1 MSARGYHRR
10 MRRFLPTAVR
20 RRLSSLVAMA
30 SAIPIV
36 VPMVLGAG
44 TPSQSIAQPTASP
57 YPSKPVKIIV
67 PLAAGGTGDTL
78 ARLVSEETAKLL
90 GQTFVVENRPGSG
103 GVIGADAVAKSTPDG
118 YTLLTVGPSHVINA
132 SLRSKLPYDAIKDF
146 APVALFANTASVLVV
161 HPSVPVQSVAELI
174 ALAKRD
180 PGKLHYGSAGNG
192 SSPHLHAELFK
203 ALAAVDLVHVP
214 YKGSTQARTDLI
226 AGQVQVVFDGLLP
239 AIPHVRAGKL
249 RALGVTNG
257 KRAAIAPDIPT
268 IAEAGVPAY
277 QADAWYGLLA
287 PADTPTEV
295 VSRLHGA
302 IEQALALPAL
312 RDKLAMQG
320 AETVSMRPAEFGKL
334 MQDELDKWARIVRQT
349 GAKVD

>member
-1 MSARGYHRR
+1 MSCAVPAR
-10 MRRFLPTAVR
+10 VR
-20 RRLSSLVAMA
+20 VPAIPLLLVIACVSVAMLA
-30 SAIPIV
+30 V
-36 VPMVLGAG
+36 GVR
-44 TPSQSIAQPTASP
+44 AQP
-57 YPSKPVKIIV
+57 YPSRPVKIIV

-78 ARLVSEETAKLL
+78 ARLVSEETGKVL

-103 GVIGADAVAKSTPDG
+103 GVIGADAVAKSLADG

-132 SLRSKLPYDAIKDF
+132 SLRSKLPYDAINDF
-146 APVALFANTASVLVV
+146 TPVALFANTASVLLV

-174 ALAKRD
+174 ALAKRE
-180 PGKLHYGSAGNG
+180 PGKVHYGSAGNG

-203 ALAAVDLVHVP
+203 SLAGVDLVHVP

-239 AIPHVRAGKL
+239 SIPHVRAGKL

-257 KRAAIAPDIPT
+257 KRAQIALDIPT
-268 IAEAGVPAY
+268 IAEAGVAGY

-287 PADTPTEV
+287 PAGTPGEV
-295 VSRLHGA
+295 ITRLHGA
-302 IEQALALPAL
+302 IEQAIARPIL
-312 RDKLAMQG
+312 RDKLAAQG
-320 AETVSMRPAEFGKL
+320 AETVSLSAAAFGKL
-334 MQDELDKWARIVRQT
+334 MQAELDKWARIVRQT

>member
-1 MSARGYHRR
+1 MLPMLAGSVSAQ
-10 MRRFLPTAVR
+10 A
-20 RRLSSLVAMA
+20 
-30 SAIPIV
+30 
-36 VPMVLGAG
+36 
-44 TPSQSIAQPTASP
+44 
-57 YPSKPVKIIV
+57 YPSRPVKIIV

-78 ARLVSEETAKLL
+78 ARLVSEEAARLL
-90 GQTFVVENRPGSG
+90 GQSFVVENRPGSG
-103 GVIGADAVAKSTPDG
+103 GVLGAEAVARSPADG

-132 SLRSKLPYDAIKDF
+132 SLRFKLPYDAIKDF

-161 HPSVPVQSVAELI
+161 HPSVPAHSVAELV

-203 ALAAVDLVHVP
+203 ALAGVDLVHVP

-257 KRAAIAPDIPT
+257 KRAGIAPDIPT
-268 IAEAGVPAY
+268 LAEAGVAGY

-287 PADTPTEV
+287 PDGTPGEIV
-295 VSRLHGA
+295 HRLHSS
-302 IEQALALPAL
+302 IEQALRVPAL
-312 RDKLAMQG
+312 RDKLATQG
-320 AETVSMRPAEFGKL
+320 AETVSVSPAEFGKL
-334 MQDELDKWARIVRQT
+334 MQAERDKWARIVQQT